1 MKIIHVNARICA
13 NTAYR
18 EEILDGVTYYVF
30 PVTMLVVGVHNGYL
44 YTEEELANYPQAWN
58 GVPIPVTHP
67 EVAGLSVSANQPEIQ
82 EEYNVGI
89 IYNTKYED
97 GKLKAEAWI
106 NVDKINKVS
115 PKTLQALID
124 GAPMEVSTGLW
135 AEHEETTGVWNGEE
149 YVGIIHNIRP
159 DHLALLPGQVG
170 ACSWKDGCGIRA
182 NKKDGKGGMMNGKV
196 SKWRMLDFLRNALG
210 PRSVSGSEVDD
221 IMNNDTS
228 DREVR
233 DMLYA
238 ALEAKGVKGNI
249 YIYDVFSDDG
259 YFVYEVGKQT
269 ADGSWETKIY
279 KRNFQKD
286 ESSVTLSDEVQEV
299 RQKVEYV
306 PVENKEEEDGG
317 KGITIDANALAQN
330 VLDIVLKDARIP
342 NLLREEKEDMETIC
356 CDRLNA
362 LIASGHFNESQRGFL
377 STLSPEQADKLEVT
391 VGLKWNNDQKKMEG
405 QKKEDK
411 KPETNVQSDI
421 DIKKLTVDQ
430 ILSSVSDDVR
440 KTLDEAI
447 GVRDQRK
454 NDLVEALLK
463 IKNNSFTKDELQA
476 KDLTELEK
484 LANLVSQTNSNF
496 QLKAAGATP
505 VQGQVD
511 EDGKPIKTNAQGQRI
526 GVPDCP
532 ELFANKSQD
541 QK

>member
-1 MKIIHVNARICA
+1 MKIIHVHVNARICA

-30 PVTMLVVGVHNGYL
+30 PVTMLAVGVHNGYL

-82 EEYNVGI
+82 EEYNVGT

-135 AEHEETTGVWNGEE
+135 AEHEESPGTWNGEE
-149 YVGIIHNIRP
+149 YLGIIHNIRP

-182 NKKDGKGGMMNGKV
+182 NKDEKGGEMNEV
-196 SKWRMLDFLRNALG
+196 SKWGVKDILRNILG
-210 PRSVSGSEVDD
+210 ARSIQVDD
-221 IMNNDTS
+221 LLNNATS
-228 DREVR
+228 DRDVR
-233 DMLYA
+233 DMLYK
-238 ALEAKGVKGNI
+238 ALEDKNVKGNV

-362 LIASGHFNESQRGFL
+362 LIASGHFNESQKGFL

-391 VGLKWNNDQKKMEG
+391 VGLKWNTEQKKMEG

-411 KPETNVQSDI
+411 KPGPNVQSDI
-421 DIKKLTVDQ
+421 DVKKLSLDE
-430 ILSSVSDDVR
+430 ILANASDDVR
-440 KTLDEAI
+440 KTLGEAI
-447 GVRDQRK
+447 GIRDQKK
-454 NDLVEALLK
+454 NALVDALLK
-463 IKNNSFTKDELQA
+463 IRNDAFTKDELTA
-476 KDLTELEK
+476 KSLEELEK
-484 LANLVSQTNSNF
+484 IASLVSKTNSSF
-496 QLKAAGATP
+496 ALKAGGVVP
-505 VQGQVD
+505 NQDQPKDKEGN
-511 EDGKPIKTNAQGQRI
+511 PIKTNAQGQRV
-526 GVPDCP
+526 GVPECP
-532 ELFANKSQD
+532 VLFGNEEK
-541 QK
+541 K